1 MNPKTRW
8 YAAIGK
14 GCMEDLVW
22 GYGNSPDEATNQAR
36 GNGSPKELLVIAVK
50 DSQIRRIQS
59 GEIQAIKYLD

>member
-1 MNPKTRW
+1 MNQKTKW

-22 GYGNSPDEATNQAR
+22 GYGNSPDEATNQAL
-36 GNGSPKELLVIAVK
+36 GWGYTGDILVIAVN
-50 DSQIRRIQS
+50 DSQISRIKS

>member
-1 MNPKTRW
+1 MNQKTRW

-22 GYGNSPDEATNQAR
+22 GYGTSPDEAITKAR
-36 GNGSPKELLVIAVK
+36 GWGYNGDILVIAVN
-50 DSQIRRIQS
+50 DSQIRMLQS